1 MLIKYATLTTHEVKM
16 VWYILASFFF
26 ISVDWDKVEMDKNA
40 TKNSWMRSTS
50 SYLDHWNK
58 LRSIKDLLCGQKEN
72 FFLLDQQGKS
82 QVGTSSHL
90 AHTGNQSV
98 DRICLILPACGFCH
112 IIIMIKLCCR
122 FKLINIPLRTLLSKI
137 RYLHSHLWWTDLA
150 ITQYVTLTGNNIWN
164 DYNLWIS
171 CPPVF
176 RFILIVPAKI
186 HAKLINLIF
195 SKVENS

>member
-1 MLIKYATLTTHEVKM
+1 MLIKYATLTMHEVKM

-40 TKNSWMRSTS
+40 KKNSWMRSIS

-58 LRSIKDLLCGQKEN
+58 LRSIKDLLCGQKEK

-90 AHTGNQSV
+90 AHTGSQSV
-98 DRICLILPACGFCH
+98 DRICLILPTCGFRH

-122 FKLINIPLRTLLSKI
+122 FKLIDIALKMLLSKI
-137 RYLHSHLWWTDLA
+137 RYLHSPRWTDSV
-150 ITQYVTLTGNNIWN
+150 ITQW
-164 DYNLWIS
+164 
-171 CPPVF
+171 
-176 RFILIVPAKI
+176 
-186 HAKLINLIF
+186 H
-195 SKVENS
+195 

>member
-1 MLIKYATLTTHEVKM
+1 MLIKYATLTMHEVKM

-26 ISVDWDKVEMDKNA
+26 ISVDWDKVDMDKNA
-40 TKNSWMRSTS
+40 TKNSWMRSIS

-90 AHTGNQSV
+90 AHMGSQSV

-112 IIIMIKLCCR
+112 NYNDKALLQVQIDWYPFENA
-122 FKLINIPLRTLLSKI
+122 FK
-137 RYLHSHLWWTDLA
+137 
-150 ITQYVTLTGNNIWN
+150 
-164 DYNLWIS
+164 
-171 CPPVF
+171 
-176 RFILIVPAKI
+176 
-186 HAKLINLIF
+186 
-195 SKVENS
+195 